1 MNLSP
6 LQLFNLSTLV
16 AASESTLVHTRAPGA
31 PEPIRWFNGQW
42 DDTGAP
48 QGKLLTDNAGWWGER
63 VWTGVAYEYEAK
75 PTDPPDVR
83 GGNKEVFGRRLLDG
97 NAPGGWHRPVGATGG
112 KPLVAVFDFKR
123 PCVFNEVDLVASKS
137 PNAAA
142 SLSVSPDGT
151 NWTAFAEASC
161 SNALTRI
168 RPEAPGKGRYLR
180 VLFKT
185 KGGPTTWLDE
195 VLAWG
200 EGEVSEE
207 FPDDAREAV
216 CAWKFPQSIR
226 GNAKTRY
233 DAAKFDAFAAAS
245 TTGVEIVALD
255 AFPDRIASSVLGR
268 TPGSFAL
275 RMARNETE
283 ARYFAI
289 VNATRGT
296 NEVAVAVEGL
306 GDGVSAELLVGGVI
320 RVSVNKRKLSEQEIF
335 DLKIKGEVPEEMFED
350 RYGVLPFFGAESK
363 PSESILARHVVNRE
377 QVRGFPSAIP
387 LRPGEAVVVMLRLK
401 TDGAKPGTC
410 RGVLVAGKARLPLAV
425 DVVDLTLPDPPVWV
439 YVWGPFTPQFPFESR
454 TRFERDAQA
463 VADLGVSHFYGPSK
477 GSKTEFATRK
487 RPHSL
492 FMSSIS
498 DGQLFHDVYNKRVK
512 KLTDAHRK
520 HLSECTERTLARA
533 AAMGIPPERVAL
545 DLPDE
550 IGPGNSEVAGEM
562 AQHVK
567 TNYPAVSVFCNPSFW
582 MRTGFA
588 DATLMTNRLC
598 SWYNDYVDVSVP
610 YRSHLEDKVK
620 REELFTKPRRVNAQ
634 YAHPAARAGRSIAW
648 SSFRYGMD
656 GYAWWCYYWN
666 TGGTPWDIRTWRI
679 YGYETKMAL
688 PLENGVAVAPEYED
702 MREAW
707 EDWRLLTALREA
719 GKTELL
725 DALLKEFADS
735 FDPPNMETSRPY
747 RCDFFKLRD
756 KALAAFA
763 Q

>member
-1 MNLSP
+1 MYHTTFLRAYCIVLLTSH
-6 LQLFNLSTLV
+6 LLGS
-16 AASESTLVHTRAPGA
+16 AALAA
-31 PEPIRWFNGQW
+31 EPIKWAVGGW

-63 VWTGVAYEYEAK
+63 VWTGVDYGYEAR
-75 PTDPPDVR
+75 PDDAGDYVSATNDIVR
-83 GGNKEVFGRRLLDG
+83 RKLLDG
-97 NAPGGWHRPVGATGG
+97 SVGGDWNVPVGMKNR
-112 KPLVAVFDFKR
+112 KPIVAVFDFKR
-123 PCVFNEVDLVASKS
+123 PCTFSEVDLVATRS
-137 PNAAA
+137 PNASAA
-142 SLSVSPDGT
+142 LSTSDDGT

-168 RPEAPGKGRYLR
+168 RHGAPGRGRYLR
-180 VLFKT
+180 VSFKS

-200 EGEVSEE
+200 DGEVSEE
-207 FPDDAREAV
+207 YPEDVRPAT
-216 CAWKFPQSIR
+216 CSWKFPQSIR

-255 AFPDRIASSVLGR
+255 AFPDRIASPVLGR

-296 NEVAVAVEGL
+296 NDVAVAVEGL

-320 RVSVNKRKLSEQEIF
+320 RVSANKRKLSEQEIF

-363 PSESILARHVVNRE
+363 PAESILARHVVNRE

-387 LRPGEAVVVMLRLK
+387 LRPGECAVVMLRLK

-410 RGVLVAGKARLPLAV
+410 RGVLVAGKARLQLTV
-425 DVVDLTLPDPPVWV
+425 DVVDLMLPDPPVWV
-439 YVWGPFTPQFPFESR
+439 YVWGPFTPQFPFESK

-463 VADLGVSHFYGPSK
+463 VVDLGVTQWRMPSK
-477 GSKTEFATRK
+477 GTKIEYAMKK
-487 RPHSL
+487 RANSW
-492 FMSSIS
+492 FMSPIS
-498 DGQLFHDVYNKRVK
+498 DGLLFHYVYNNKVK
-512 KLTDAHRK
+512 ELTDAHRK
-520 HLSECTERTLARA
+520 HLDESVARA
-533 AAMGIPPERVAL
+533 LAKAGAMGIPPERVVF

-550 IGPGNSEVAGEM
+550 IGPGNAKVAGEM

-567 TNYPAVSVFCNPSFW
+567 TNHPSVSVFCNPCFW

-620 REELFTKPRRVNAQ
+620 RGELFTKPRRVNAQ

-648 SSFRYGMD
+648 SSFRYGMN

-666 TGGTPWDIRTWRI
+666 TGGTPWNIRTWRI

-707 EDWRLLTALREA
+707 EDWRLLTALKEA

-725 DALLKEFADS
+725 DSLLKEFGDS
-735 FDPPNMETSRPY
+735 FDRPNMETARPY
-747 RCDFFKLRD
+747 KCDFLKLRD
-756 KALAAFA
+756 KALQAFKK
-763 Q
+763 